1 MFKEY
6 DHRNLLR
13 QLRAVLK
20 HFKPNSRGMTPVA
33 NESSQ
38 VVSLAAGN
46 ILQSREATFKSD
58 PFNRWSVRYMIKRLM
73 ICLTQVIINSCRKSK
88 SFITKIVVGW

>member
-46 ILQSREATFKSD
+46 IFA
-58 PFNRWSVRYMIKRLM
+58 I
-73 ICLTQVIINSCRKSK
+73 
-88 SFITKIVVGW
+88 